1 MVTPATR
8 YIKFSDKLTGSLNEI
23 TRMIQVNKDM
33 IDSVQE
39 MALELTTVFGTLH
52 TLTLKYARMANAIL
66 DVVVPIM
73 AKIPLVSP
81 NVIKIASDM
90 EKLTQKIIDN
100 SSGTEKVIQDVKVGL
115 VNADVSKL
123 KAHTGEL
130 QKVTKTLKAAL
141 PSDIK

>member
-23 TRMIQVNKDM
+23 TRMIQANKDM

-39 MALELTTVFGTLH
+39 MALELTTVFSTLH

-66 DVVVPIM
+66 DVVVPII

-81 NVIKIASDM
+81 KVIQIASDM

-100 SSGTEKVIQDVKVGL
+100 SPGTEKVIQDVKAGL

-141 PSDIK
+141 PSDIR

>member
-115 VNADVSKL
+115 VNADVPKL